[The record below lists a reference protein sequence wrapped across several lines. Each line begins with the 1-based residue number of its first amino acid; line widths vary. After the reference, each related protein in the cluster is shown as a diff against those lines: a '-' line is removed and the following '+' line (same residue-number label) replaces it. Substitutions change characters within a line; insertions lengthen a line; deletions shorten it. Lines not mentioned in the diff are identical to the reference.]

1 MCHFLR
7 TMFYSWMLVYTT
19 STFII
24 LIVIAKCTA
33 FLYFL
38 SHLLYIISLLVYR
51 TQSILFHF
59 CLPPWHRIHNLSN
72 KHLERSS
79 LVCFK
84 TLVKGKNIIT
94 SIVKER
100 PTRHAD
106 MPPNHSM
113 FFTNYSLWSSE
124 SWKFVTIHCTF
135 HRNILLYL
143 VHIRIEP
150 LFCFPKIII
159 YIKYIRYKM
168 AEFIIWF
175 DLFMPLYNLF
185 MQLFFHLIWY
195 SFYCFIDKFHVC
207 IHVQI
212 YSSIITLYQ
221 YSMHHILLCKCF
233 HISNSFEIQSLV
245 I

>member
-1 MCHFLR
+1 MCIPHQLSSFSLLLLNAQLFFTSCHIYFTSSPFLYIELKA
-7 TMFYSWMLVYTT
+7 FYSIFAYHLGIVSTT
-19 STFII
+19 CI
-24 LIVIAKCTA
+24 
-33 FLYFL
+33 
-38 SHLLYIISLLVYR
+38 
-51 TQSILFHF
+51 
-59 CLPPWHRIHNLSN
+59 

-159 YIKYIRYKM
+159 YIKYITYKM